1 MTNISGELGG
11 ITLTSAGNP
20 YYLVGDAVVS
30 SGLTSIIQKDV
41 IIKATGYYKITVKG
55 IVQWSGAFL
64 ISNQATPKAGDWW
77 GVDIQHWDDQSQIE
91 ECTIW
96 HSTYPVIL
104 NEQGAVIP

>member
-1 MTNISGELGG
+1 MTDISGELGG
-11 ITLTSAGNP
+11 TTLTPAGNP
-20 YYLVGDAVVS
+20 HYLIGDAVVS
-30 SGLTSIIQKDV
+30 SGLTSIIQKGV

-91 ECTIW
+91 ESTIL
-96 HSTYPVIL
+96 HTTYSLIM
-104 NEQGAVIP
+104 NEQGAVF